1 MLVVPSQ
8 IFPSDPADAEEEEDP
23 TQLQPSHGVSRGLGD
38 GLQRASLQNRVC
50 QVTVATLSSRLR
62 PPVEPG
68 EREYLTQRREIAGKS
83 LFFSLCVPQLQRQ
96 PVRRHPGPQQH
107 RLHAA
112 VPPQVPAPLT
122 RAAQG
127 ERLHATRLPQVP
139 PALPKRYPS
148 RQRPLLILV
157 FCGRLHPNS
166 LFCHQSERKRLG
178 IGQSQEMNTLF
189 RFWSFFLR
197 DHFNRKMYEE
207 FRQLVV
213 EDGKEGYR

>member
-1 MLVVPSQ
+1 MPSQ

-38 GLQRASLQNRVC
+38 GLQRASLPNRVC
-50 QVTVATLSSRLR
+50 QVTVATFSSRLR
-62 PPVEPG
+62 PQVA
-68 EREYLTQRREIAGKS
+68 EIAGKS

-127 ERLHATRLPQVP
+127 ERLHATCLPQVP
-139 PALPKRYPS
+139 PTLPKRYPS
-148 RQRPLLILV
+148 RQRPLLNLV